1 MLWLK
6 NKKANQNKK
15 RKEGRVLKEWQQLW
29 QNKIEHWKKLVH
41 KKVKKSRKGF
51 QKIFK
56 RQFLEEVKN

>member
-41 KKVKKSRKGF
+41 KKVKKVEKVFKKYLNVNFLRK
-51 QKIFK
+51 
-56 RQFLEEVKN
+56 